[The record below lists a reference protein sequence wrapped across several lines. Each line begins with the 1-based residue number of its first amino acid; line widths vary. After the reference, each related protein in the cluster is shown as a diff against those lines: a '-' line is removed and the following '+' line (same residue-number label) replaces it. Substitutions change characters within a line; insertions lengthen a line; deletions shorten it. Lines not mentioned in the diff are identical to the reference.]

1 MIMVY
6 ASVDR
11 DTRRFAVSG
20 CCDFFIPARGG
31 EAESRSERQ
40 EGSIMVWSGESRQR
54 DPWSRGNGGLPP
66 DFEKI
71 IENITRGFKAG
82 KFNVLFIIAVIL
94 AAWIVFSSVY
104 TVGVDEVGVIRRF
117 GKYARTT
124 TPGLHF
130 KLPSGLETLTKVKVS
145 YVYTEEFG
153 QRTVQA
159 GIQTEYAPDSRY
171 LNESLM
177 LTGDLNCAVVPWI
190 VQFRVDDPYKF
201 LFKVRNVRSTLRD
214 MSESVVRAVVGDRS
228 IDEVISGREDIAS
241 EVKVKLQQALD
252 DSEVGLSLVNVEL
265 QTTNVPE
272 PVQPSFNEVNKAV
285 PEKDQLIDQAKEQYN
300 KIIPTS
306 LGEAE
311 QTIKEAEGYAL
322 DRVNRAKGDA
332 DRFLAL
338 FEEYSKAK
346 DVTRRRLYLEAMAV
360 VFPRL
365 GNKYI
370 IDPDQQGLLPL
381 LNLQKEATGQ

>member
-1 MIMVY
+1 
-6 ASVDR
+6 
-11 DTRRFAVSG
+11 
-20 CCDFFIPARGG
+20 
-31 EAESRSERQ
+31 
-40 EGSIMVWSGESRQR
+40 MVWSGESRQR

-265 QTTNVPE
+265 QKTNVPE

-285 PEKDQLIDQAKEQYN
+285 QEKEQLIYQAKEQYN